1 MADDDTPFLPPR
13 WVVRF
18 AWRVHKALYRF
29 SGGRFGL
36 REATVETEGLA
47 ELTTVG
53 RRSGQ
58 QRSVMIAFFED
69 GDDYVTMAMNGW
81 DVADPA
87 WWLNLQANEQAKL
100 VLTDGTIDVVGRAA
114 ELGEEHDRLWERW
127 REMDHNVDKF
137 AKRRTDGTPVVI
149 LSPTPSR

>member
-1 MADDDTPFLPPR
+1 MADNDTAFFPPR
-13 WVVRF
+13 PVIRF
-18 AWRVHKALYRF
+18 AWKVHRALYRL

-36 REATVETEGLA
+36 REATSETEGLA

-81 DVADPA
+81 DAADPA

-100 VLTDGTIDVVGRAA
+100 ALIGQTIDVVGRAA
-114 ELGEEHDRLWERW
+114 LPGEEHDRLWERW

-137 AKRRTDGTPVVI
+137 ATRRTNGTPVVL
-149 LSPTPSR
+149 LSPTQLR